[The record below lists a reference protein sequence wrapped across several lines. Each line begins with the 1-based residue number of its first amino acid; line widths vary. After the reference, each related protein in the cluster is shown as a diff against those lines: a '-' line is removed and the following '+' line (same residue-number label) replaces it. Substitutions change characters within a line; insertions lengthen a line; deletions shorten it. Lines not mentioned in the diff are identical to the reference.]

1 MQEDMCTKKVWNFKG
16 DRIMF
21 SRNKGKALQLS
32 QQNDKNWNT
41 DPAVLIDIN

>member
-1 MQEDMCTKKVWNFKG
+1 
-16 DRIMF
+16 MF
-21 SRNKGKALQLS
+21 SRNKGKALLLS